1 VGWAITDESFDGL
14 MKGDMSDVKKNS
26 KGMPWLTGTLAL
38 VILTLLVM
46 SFMEQKSEVVDAANL
61 TGLPEEAALAEASAG
76 KPEGHD
82 PLTISPSELKRH
94 APLIESQYPLPEAK
108 WSKVIYYGRGVNSV
122 YVFIEA
128 GQVVAV
134 RVIPL

>member
-1 VGWAITDESFDGL
+1 
-14 MKGDMSDVKKNS
+14 MKEDTSELQKSARGA
-26 KGMPWLTGTLAL
+26 PWLIGAL
-38 VILTLLVM
+38 VMVIVTLLFM
-46 SFMEQKSEVVDAANL
+46 PFMEQKSEVVDAANL

-76 KPEGHD
+76 QSEGHD
-82 PLTISPSELKRH
+82 PITISPSELERH
-94 APLIESQYPLPEAK
+94 GPLLESRYPLPQAK
-108 WSKVIYYGRGVNSV
+108 WSKVIYYGRGVNAV

>member
-1 VGWAITDESFDGL
+1 
-14 MKGDMSDVKKNS
+14 MKNA
-26 KGMPWLTGTLAL
+26 KGTPWLTGALVL
-38 VILTLLVM
+38 VILTLLFI
-46 SFMEQKSEVVDAANL
+46 SFVEQKPEVIDAANL

-82 PLTISPSELKRH
+82 PLTISPSELERH
-94 APLIESQYPLPEAK
+94 TPLIESRYPLPEAK

-122 YVFIEA
+122 YVFNEA